1 MTGNPMSLNGIIC
14 INKPAGFT
22 SFDVVAKCRGILRER
37 RIGHGGTLDPMA
49 TGVLP
54 LFIGRATAAA
64 DRMTDTR
71 KIYTAGFRLGIQT
84 DTYDITGEVTR
95 TVGPPLPG
103 LEEILALLPEF
114 TGLIDQRPPLYS
126 AVKVGGQQLYKLARK
141 GGTALPPLRQ
151 VQVDKLT
158 VTADGEDFLLRVE
171 CRKGTYVRSLIHD
184 IGLRLGCGGVMTSL
198 VRELSGGFSLADCV
212 TMEQLQN
219 GNPQDFL
226 FSTDRVFEDLP
237 EIELPDSRVKPF
249 TDGLTSSWS
258 GQENALFR
266 VYHKG
271 VFLGLGTI
279 VGGELKAEKL
289 FCDLIQGVNQP

>member
-1 MTGNPMSLNGIIC
+1 MSLNGIIC

-22 SFDVVAKCRGILRER
+22 SFDVVAKCRGILHER

-71 KIYTAGFRLGIQT
+71 KIYTAGFRLGLQT
-84 DTYDITGEVTR
+84 DTYDITGQVTK
-95 TVGPPLPG
+95 VADAPLPG
-103 LEEILALLPEF
+103 LKEILALLPEF

-126 AVKVGGQQLYKLARK
+126 AVKVGGQKLYKLARK

-158 VTADGEDFLLRVE
+158 VTADGEDYIMRVE
-171 CRKGTYVRSLIHD
+171 CHKGTYVRSLIHD

-212 TMEQLQN
+212 TIEQLQN
-219 GNPQDFL
+219 GNPKDFIVD
-226 FSTDRVFEDLP
+226 TDRVFANLP
-237 EIELPDSRVKPF
+237 KIELPDSRCKPF
-249 TDGLTSSWS
+249 TDGLTSTWN
-258 GQENALFR
+258 GQEGTLFR

-271 VFLGLGTI
+271 VFLGLGRLNSE
-279 VGGELKAEKL
+279 GLKAEKL
-289 FCDLIQGVNQP
+289 FCDLIQGVSQT